1 MKCTKCGGDMEYGR
15 GDLPFKVRTNS
26 IVIVKNLPLW
36 ECGNCDEYLLEDT
49 VIERV
54 DAMLLNLRD
63 GAEVEILSFAA

>member
-1 MKCTKCGGDMEYGR
+1 MRCTKCGGKMESTT

-36 ECGNCDEYLLEDT
+36 QCENCDEYLLDDA
-49 VIERV
+49 VMERI

-63 GAEVEILSFAA
+63 DVEVEILSFAA